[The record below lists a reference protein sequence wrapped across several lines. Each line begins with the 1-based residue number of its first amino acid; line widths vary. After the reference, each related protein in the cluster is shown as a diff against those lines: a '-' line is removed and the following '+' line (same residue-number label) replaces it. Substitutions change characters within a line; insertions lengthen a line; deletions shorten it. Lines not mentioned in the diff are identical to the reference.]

1 MKYLNCVHVRA
12 PVFSIAM
19 LFLAAVGDFVQEDEP
34 LGEVET
40 DKVRVMN
47 INWMYMY
54 CTHTVQSII
63 INKNV

>member
-1 MKYLNCVHVRA
+1 MFKLYMCVWA

-40 DKVRVMN
+40 DKVRVLKHLLDVHLL
-47 INWMYMY
+47 YPHGAEY
-54 CTHTVQSII
+54 YH
-63 INKNV
+63 

>member
-1 MKYLNCVHVRA
+1 MKYLNCVHMRA

-40 DKVRVMN
+40 DKVRVMK
-47 INWMYMY
+47 
-54 CTHTVQSII
+54 H
-63 INKNV
+63 

>member
-1 MKYLNCVHVRA
+1 MCVWA

-40 DKVRVMN
+40 DKVRDLKYLLDVHLL
-47 INWMYMY
+47 YPHGAEY
-54 CTHTVQSII
+54 YH
-63 INKNV
+63 